1 MPMIRALTF
10 NVKDTS
16 DFEGALSVAMSI
28 KDRVESEGIEVW
40 DVRLTLS
47 SGVDNKILDRLCGE
61 SIIFSAYQSRMYRV
75 EVGELKNALK
85 CGNSYASIIVTR
97 RKDIQKAVNILRKVA
112 HDLGVEAT
120 ARLAFSIGAPIETPY
135 YPLSVPLRS
144 GVTVALRYVDLL
156 ASSPMSKWVD
166 TVAEFLRKVEGVV
179 RDAAEERG
187 VSYLGIDASLS
198 PWMEESVVPIIERVL
213 KLPFPSAGSAWAIRH
228 INEVIAAAVRKAGVR
243 SVGFNELMLPVG
255 EDRKLLELAD
265 KGKICLRDLTYLAAY
280 CVAGI
285 DMIAVPDD
293 PTLLASVMLD
303 ALAAH
308 KVKGRVVGVRV
319 LPDVDGT
326 GFIET
331 RMFGRIPVIR

>member
-10 NVKDTS
+10 NVKDTG
-16 DFEGALSVAMSI
+16 DVEGALSVAMSI
-28 KDRVESEGIEVW
+28 KDSVENRGIRVW

-47 SGVDNKILDRLCGE
+47 SGVSNKILDRLCSE
-61 SIIFSAYQSRMYRV
+61 NIIFSAYQSRMYRV
-75 EVGELKNALK
+75 EVEELKNALR
-85 CGNSYASIIVTR
+85 CSNSYASIIVTR
-97 RKDIQKAVNILRKVA
+97 RKDIRKAVNILREVA

-120 ARLAFSIGAPIETPY
+120 TRLAFSVGAPIETPY

-156 ASSPMSKWVD
+156 ASSPVSKWVD
-166 TVAEFLRKVEGVV
+166 VVAEFLRKVEGVV
-179 RDAAEERG
+179 REAAEEHG

-198 PWMEESVVPIIERVL
+198 PWMEESVVPVVERVL
-213 KLPFPSAGSAWAIRH
+213 KLPFPSTGSAWAIRH

-265 KGKICLRDLTYLAAY
+265 KGKIRLRDLTYLAAY

-293 PTLLASVMLD
+293 PTLLASLMLD

-319 LPDVDGT
+319 LPDVGGT

>member
-10 NVKDTS
+10 NVKDTG
-16 DFEGALSVAMSI
+16 DVEGALSVAMSI
-28 KDRVESEGIEVW
+28 KDSVENRGIRVW

-47 SGVDNKILDRLCGE
+47 SGVSNKILDRLCSE
-61 SIIFSAYQSRMYRV
+61 NIIFSAYQSRMYRV
-75 EVGELKNALK
+75 EVEELKNALR
-85 CGNSYASIIVTR
+85 CSNSYASIIVTR
-97 RKDIQKAVNILRKVA
+97 RKDIRKAVNILREVA

-120 ARLAFSIGAPIETPY
+120 TRLAFSVGAPIETPY

-156 ASSPMSKWVD
+156 ASSPVSKWVD
-166 TVAEFLRKVEGVV
+166 VVAEFLRKVEGVV
-179 RDAAEERG
+179 REAAEEHG

-198 PWMEESVVPIIERVL
+198 PWMEESVVPVVERVL
-213 KLPFPSAGSAWAIRH
+213 KLPFPSTGSAWAIRH

-255 EDRKLLELAD
+255 EDSKLLELAD
-265 KGKICLRDLTYLAAY
+265 KGKIRLRDLTYLAAY

-293 PTLLASVMLD
+293 PTLLASLMLD

-319 LPDVDGT
+319 LPDVGGT

>member
-1 MPMIRALTF
+1 MPMVRALTF
-10 NVKDTS
+10 NVKNTGDV
-16 DFEGALSVAMSI
+16 EGALSTAMSV
-28 KDRVESEGIEVW
+28 KDRVESEGIKVW

-47 SGVDNKILDRLCGE
+47 SSVDNKILDRLCSE
-61 SIIFSAYQSRMYRV
+61 NIIFSAYRSRMYRV
-75 EVGELKNALK
+75 EVEELKNALR
-85 CGNSYASIIVTR
+85 CSNSYASIIVTR
-97 RKDIQKAVNILRKVA
+97 RKDIRKAVNILREVA
-112 HDLGVEAT
+112 HDLGVEAIT
-120 ARLAFSIGAPIETPY
+120 RLAFSIGAPIETPY

-144 GVTVALRYVDLL
+144 GVTVALRYADLL

-166 TVAEFLRKVEGVV
+166 VVAEFLRKVEGAV
-179 RDAAEERG
+179 RNAAKKHG

-198 PWMEESVVPIIERVL
+198 PWMEESVVPVIERVL
-213 KLPFPSAGSAWAIRH
+213 KLPFPSAGSAWAIQH
-228 INEVIAAAVRKAGVR
+228 INEMIAATVKKAGVR

-255 EDRKLLELAD
+255 EDRKLLELAE
-265 KGKICLRDLTYLAAY
+265 KGRIRLRDLTYLAAY

-285 DMIAVPDD
+285 DMVAIPDD

-319 LPDVDGT
+319 LPDVNGN

-331 RMFGRIPVIR
+331 RIFGRIPVIR

>member
-10 NVKDTS
+10 NVKNTGDV
-16 DFEGALSVAMSI
+16 EGALSTAMSV
-28 KDRVESEGIEVW
+28 KDRVESEGIKVW

-47 SGVDNKILDRLCGE
+47 SSVDNKILDRLCSE
-61 SIIFSAYQSRMYRV
+61 NIIFSAYRSRMYRV
-75 EVGELKNALK
+75 EVEELKNALR
-85 CGNSYASIIVTR
+85 CSNSYASIIVTR
-97 RKDIQKAVNILRKVA
+97 RKDIRKAVNILREVA
-112 HDLGVEAT
+112 HDLGVEAIT
-120 ARLAFSIGAPIETPY
+120 RLAFSIGAPIETPY

-144 GVTVALRYVDLL
+144 GVTVALRYADLL

-166 TVAEFLRKVEGVV
+166 VVAEFLRKVEGAV
-179 RDAAEERG
+179 RNAAKKHG

-198 PWMEESVVPIIERVL
+198 PWMEESVVPVIERVL

-228 INEVIAAAVRKAGVR
+228 INEMIAATVKKAGVR

-255 EDRKLLELAD
+255 EDRKLLELAE
-265 KGKICLRDLTYLAAY
+265 KGRIRLRDLTYLAAY

-285 DMIAVPDD
+285 DMVAIPDD

-319 LPDVDGT
+319 LPDVNGN

>member
-10 NVKDTS
+10 NVKDIG
-16 DFEGALSVAMSI
+16 DVEEALSVAMSI
-28 KDRVESEGIEVW
+28 KDRIESEGIKVW

-47 SGVDNKILDRLCGE
+47 SGVDDKILDKLCSEG
-61 SIIFSAYQSRMYRV
+61 ITFSAYQSRIYRV
-75 EVGELKNALK
+75 EVGELKNALR
-85 CGNSYASIIVTR
+85 CDNSYASIIVTR
-97 RKDIQKAVNILRKVA
+97 RKDIRKAVNTLREVA

-120 ARLAFSIGAPIETPY
+120 TRLAFSIGAPIETPY
-135 YPLSVPLRS
+135 YPLSVPLRG

-156 ASSPMSKWVD
+156 ASSPMGKWVD
-166 TVAEFLRKVEGVV
+166 VVAEFLRRVEGAVK
-179 RDAAEERG
+179 DAAEEHG

-213 KLPFPSAGSAWAIRH
+213 KLPFPSTGSAWAIRH
-228 INEVIAAAVRKAGVR
+228 VNEVIAAAVRRAGVR

-265 KGKICLRDLTYLAAY
+265 EGKMSLRDLTYLAAY

-319 LPDVDGT
+319 LPDVDGA

-331 RMFGRIPVIR
+331 RMFGRIPVMR